1 MATHGERLL
10 AQAEARVKARG
21 ARRRQLLLLTPS
33 SAVILWALA
42 DLVAARHS
50 RSLMMHAAVLR
61 HIADH
66 AQVVAWTIF
75 LVVIPLAIAVKRDGV
90 PGGAALTLLAGPIAT
105 PLVFGPGG
113 WKAWQILIVGSAC
126 AIRRAGARARAGAA
140 RRE

>member
-1 MATHGERLL
+1 MATYGERLL
-10 AQAEARVKARG
+10 AQAEARAKARG

-50 RSLMMHAAVLR
+50 RLLVMHAAVLR
-61 HIADH
+61 HITDH
-66 AQVVAWTIF
+66 TQVVAWTVF
-75 LVVIPLAIAVKRDGV
+75 LVVIPLAIAVRRNGL

-113 WKAWQILIVGSAC
+113 WKVWQILIVGSAC
-126 AIRRAGARARAGAA
+126 ALILAGARARADAA
-140 RRE
+140 RRG